1 MTKKMKLATLFGA
14 PFLLAASGAAL
25 AQDYPTGN
33 IQIIVPYSAGGG
45 GDTVARI
52 IADRL
57 SDELGQQVNVVN
69 REGAGGEIGIA
80 EMAGSD
86 PDGYTLGV
94 FGYPDNFVLEN
105 TRDTSF
111 DNDSFEYLA
120 SFDDMPMGIF
130 SGPGSELDSLE
141 AMRSYGEENPGA
153 LVIGES
159 GAIGLLNILA
169 LSDDLGIETT
179 PVLYSGGGELMNA
192 LLGNHIDLAST
203 SSMSHDPI
211 TDAGG
216 TPIGFAAAERMDMF
230 PDVPTFKEQ
239 GIDLEMGVS
248 RVMVAPTG
256 LPDEVR
262 DILTS
267 ALDEISTNEAMIE
280 NFQNASLPYRYLNAE
295 ETEEM
300 VERSNNVLSP
310 IIEENLEQFNID

>member
-1 MTKKMKLATLFGA
+1 MKMKLAVLFST
-14 PFLLAASGAAL
+14 PFLLAASGTAL
-25 AQDYPTGN
+25 AQDYPTKN

-57 SDELGQQVNVVN
+57 SDELGRQVNVVN

-80 EMAGSD
+80 EIARSQA
-86 PDGYTLGV
+86 DGYTLGV

-111 DNDSFEYLA
+111 DSDSFEYLA
-120 SFDDMPMGIF
+120 AFDDMPMGIF
-130 SGPGSELDSLE
+130 SGPGSDLDTLD
-141 AMRSYGEENPGA
+141 AVRSYGEENPGA
-153 LVIGES
+153 IVIGES
-159 GAIGLLNILA
+159 GALGLLNILA
-169 LSDDLGIETT
+169 FSEELGIDTT
-179 PVLYSGGGELMNA
+179 PIRYSGGGELMNA

-216 TPIGFAAAERMDMF
+216 TPIGFAAAERMEMF
-230 PDVPTFKEQ
+230 PDVPTLKEQ

-248 RVMVAPTG
+248 RVMVAPAG
-256 LPDEVR
+256 LPDDVR

-280 NFQNASLPYRYLNAE
+280 NFRSASIPYRYLNADE
-295 ETEEM
+295 ASDM
-300 VERSNNVLSP
+300 VERSNSVLSP
-310 IIEENLEQFNID
+310 VIEENLEQFNDD

>member
-1 MTKKMKLATLFGA
+1 MKLAVLFST
-14 PFLLAASGAAL
+14 PFLLAASGTAL
-25 AQDYPTGN
+25 AQDYPTKN

-57 SDELGQQVNVVN
+57 SDELGRQVNVVN

-80 EMAGSD
+80 EIARSQA
-86 PDGYTLGV
+86 DGYTLGV

-111 DNDSFEYLA
+111 DSDSFEYLA
-120 SFDDMPMGIF
+120 AFDDMPMGIF
-130 SGPGSELDSLE
+130 SGPGSDLDTLD
-141 AMRSYGEENPGA
+141 AVRSYGEENPGA
-153 LVIGES
+153 IVIGES
-159 GAIGLLNILA
+159 GALGLLNILA
-169 LSDDLGIETT
+169 FSEELGIDTT
-179 PVLYSGGGELMNA
+179 PIRYSGGGELMNA

-216 TPIGFAAAERMDMF
+216 TPIGFAAAERMEMF
-230 PDVPTFKEQ
+230 PDVPTLKEQ

-248 RVMVAPTG
+248 RVMVAPAG
-256 LPDEVR
+256 LPDDVR

-280 NFQNASLPYRYLNAE
+280 NFRSASIPYRYLNADE
-295 ETEEM
+295 ASDM
-300 VERSNNVLSP
+300 VERSNSVLSP
-310 IIEENLEQFNID
+310 VIEENLEQFNDD